1 LGSENI
7 TTSAEVTQNSSKEN
21 PSLAYAWGVTIILML
36 CYTFSM
42 LDREIISLL
51 VEPIKAS
58 FGITDFEMGLLMG
71 PAFSIFYTVMGIP
84 LGWAADKYNRKNLI
98 TIGISVWSLMTA
110 FCGLAGSF
118 VQLFINRIGVGVG
131 EATLTPSASSLLAD
145 LFPKDKLPLA
155 TSVYSL
161 GVFIGSSLA
170 MIGGGIL
177 LSLIKDV
184 TLTLPLVGTLEYWQL
199 TFIIVGLPGLI
210 LAFFVYQ
217 LIEPKR
223 KELSLDADGNVE
235 KVSLIKAFQYLLEN
249 KKLFLNFFLGGSI
262 IATIGYHSFWYP
274 SLFMRTWGWSEIE
287 AATATGLPSLIGG
300 TSGLILGGIYMSYLV
315 KKGKKDAALIIA
327 FIASLGIGIPAVAMP
342 LMPTGIL
349 AAFIMISA
357 KLFVGIPLIS
367 GIAMIRMSVPNQMR
381 GQFTALYFVFIGIIS
396 TGLGP
401 VIPGIFTTYLFD
413 ENVAMIRYSLAISAG
428 IVVPIGSTLIW
439 FGWQEYKKVVYA
451 KED

>member
-1 LGSENI
+1 M
-7 TTSAEVTQNSSKEN
+7 SAVETKTEPEEHLEHTVR
-21 PSLAYAWGVTIILML
+21 YAWFITAALML

-51 VEPIKAS
+51 VEPIKAE
-58 FGITDFEMGLLMG
+58 FGITDFEIGLLMG
-71 PAFSIFYTVMGIP
+71 PAFSLFYTFMGIP
-84 LGWAADKYNRKNLI
+84 LGWAADRYNRKNLI
-98 TIGISVWSLMTA
+98 TVGITIWSIMTA

-131 EATLTPSASSLLAD
+131 EASLTPSASSILSD
-145 LFPKDKLPLA
+145 LFSKEKLPLA

-177 LSLIKDV
+177 LSQIKDV
-184 TLTLPLVGTLEYWQL
+184 TVTWPIVGILQYWQL
-199 TFIIVGLPGLI
+199 TFIIVGIPGLLLAI
-210 LAFFVYQ
+210 LVYQ
-217 LIEPKR
+217 IIEPRR
-223 KELSLDADGNVE
+223 KGLARDAQGNVE
-235 KVSLIKAFQYLLEN
+235 KVSLAKAFVYLWQN

-262 IATIGYHSFWYP
+262 IATIGYHSAWYP

-300 TSGLILGGIYMSYLV
+300 VTGLVVGGIIM
-315 KKGKKDAALIIA
+315 GKMIKNGRKDAALLIA
-327 FIASLGIGIPAVAMP
+327 FVSALGIGIPAVAMP
-342 LMPTGIL
+342 LMPTGIM
-349 AAFIMISA
+349 AAVVMVFA

-381 GQFTALYFVFIGIIS
+381 GQFTALYFVFIGIIA

-401 VIPGIFTTYLFD
+401 VIPGIFTTFLFD
-413 ENVAMIRYSLAISAG
+413 ENTEMIRYSLAISAG
-428 IVVPIGSTLIW
+428 IVVPIGSFLIW
-439 FGWQEYKKVVYA
+439 MGWQEYKKVVETL
-451 KED
+451 ED

>member
-1 LGSENI
+1 MSE
-7 TTSAEVTQNSSKEN
+7 EVYKGPETQLDHSIG
-21 PSLAYAWGVTIILML
+21 YAWFITIVLMV

-51 VEPIKAS
+51 VEPIKAA

-71 PAFSIFYTVMGIP
+71 PAFSLFYTVMGIP
-84 LGWAADKYNRKNLI
+84 LGWAADRYNRKNLI
-98 TIGISVWSLMTA
+98 AAGITVWSIMTA

-118 VQLFINRIGVGVG
+118 IQLFINRIGVGVG
-131 EATLTPSASSLLAD
+131 EASLTPSASSLLAD
-145 LFPKDKLPLA
+145 LFPKDKLPMA

-170 MIGGGIL
+170 MIGGGVL
-177 LSLIKDV
+177 LSQIKDV
-184 TLTLPLVGTLEYWQL
+184 TVTWPIVGTLEYWQL

-210 LAFFVYQ
+210 VALLVYQ
-217 LIEPKR
+217 IVEPRR
-223 KELSLDADGNVE
+223 KDLARDAAGNVE
-235 KVSLIKAFQYLLEN
+235 KVSLIKAFNYMLEN

-262 IATIGYHSFWYP
+262 IATIGYHSVWYP
-274 SLFMRTWGWSEIE
+274 SLFIRTWGWSEVQ

-300 TSGLILGGIYMSYLV
+300 VTGLILGGYIMGKLIE
-315 KKGKKDAALIIA
+315 KGRQDAALLIA
-327 FIASLGIGIPAVAMP
+327 FVAALGIGIPAVAMP
-342 LMPTGIL
+342 LMPSGIL
-349 AAFIMISA
+349 AATVMIAA

-381 GQFTALYFVFIGIIS
+381 GQFTALYFVFIGIVA

-401 VIPGIFTTYLFD
+401 VIPGFFTTFLFG
-413 ENVAMIRYSLAISAG
+413 ENTEMIRYSLAISAG
-428 IVVPIGSTLIW
+428 IVVPIGATMIW

-451 KED
+451 DEG

>member
-1 LGSENI
+1 LSTEEI
-7 TTSAEVTQNSSKEN
+7 KTEPDEHLEHTIR
-21 PSLAYAWGVTIILML
+21 YAWFITALLML

-51 VEPIKAS
+51 VEPIKAE

-71 PAFSIFYTVMGIP
+71 PAFSLFYTFMGIP
-84 LGWAADKYNRKNLI
+84 LGWAADRYNRKNLI
-98 TIGISVWSLMTA
+98 TIGITIWSIMTA
-110 FCGLAGSF
+110 FCGLAGTF
-118 VQLFINRIGVGVG
+118 MQLFITRIGVGVG
-131 EATLTPSASSLLAD
+131 EASLTPSASSMLSD
-145 LFPKDKLPLA
+145 LFPKEKLPLA

-177 LSLIKDV
+177 LSQIKDV
-184 TLTLPLVGTLEYWQL
+184 TVTWPIIGTLEYWQL

-210 LAFFVYQ
+210 LAIFIYQ
-217 LIEPKR
+217 IIEPKR
-223 KELSLDADGNVE
+223 KGLALDAEGQVE
-235 KVSLIKAFQYLLEN
+235 KVSLSKAFAHMWQN

-262 IATIGYHSFWYP
+262 IATIGYHSVWYP
-274 SLFMRTWGWSEIE
+274 SLFMRTWGWSELE

-300 TSGLILGGIYMSYLV
+300 VTGLVVGGIIMG
-315 KKGKKDAALIIA
+315 KMIEKGRKDAALYIA
-327 FIASLGIGIPAVAMP
+327 FIAALGIGIPAVTMP

-349 AAFIMISA
+349 AATVMIGA

-381 GQFTALYFVFIGIIS
+381 GQFTALYFVFIGIVA
-396 TGLGP
+396 TGIGP
-401 VIPGIFTTYLFD
+401 VIPGFFTTFLFN
-413 ENVAMIRYSLAISAG
+413 ENTEMIRYSLAISAA
-428 IVVPIGSTLIW
+428 IVVPIGSTMIW

-451 KED
+451 QED

>member
-1 LGSENI
+1 MSSEEI
-7 TTSAEVTQNSSKEN
+7 KAEPEEHLEHTIR
-21 PSLAYAWGVTIILML
+21 YAWFITAILML

-51 VEPIKAS
+51 VEPIKEE

-71 PAFSIFYTVMGIP
+71 PAFSLFYTVMGIP
-84 LGWAADKYNRKNLI
+84 LGWAADRYNRKNLI
-98 TIGISVWSLMTA
+98 TLGISIWSIMTA

-118 VQLFINRIGVGVG
+118 MQLFINRIGVGVG
-131 EATLTPSASSLLAD
+131 EASLTPSASSLLAD

-177 LSLIKDV
+177 LSQIKDV
-184 TLTLPLVGTLEYWQL
+184 TVTWPIVGTLEYWQL
-199 TFIIVGLPGLI
+199 TFILVGLPGLI
-210 LAFFVYQ
+210 LALFVYQ
-217 LIEPKR
+217 IVEPKR
-223 KELSLDADGNVE
+223 KGLARDEEGNVE
-235 KVSLIKAFQYLLEN
+235 KVSLIKAVIYLWQN

-262 IATIGYHSFWYP
+262 IATIGYHSVWYP
-274 SLFMRTWGWSEIE
+274 SLFIRTWGWSEVE

-300 TSGLILGGIYMSYLV
+300 VTGLVVGGMIMGKLI
-315 KKGKKDAALIIA
+315 KKGRKDAALLIA
-327 FIASLGIGIPAVAMP
+327 FVAALGIGIPAVAMP
-342 LMPTGIL
+342 LMPSGIL
-349 AAFIMISA
+349 AATVMIFA

-381 GQFTALYFVFIGIIS
+381 GQFTALYFVFIGIIA

-401 VIPGIFTTYLFD
+401 VIPGTFTTFLFN
-413 ENVAMIRYSLAISAG
+413 ENTEMIRYSLAISAG
-428 IVVPIGSTLIW
+428 IVVPLGSFLIW
-439 FGWQEYKKVVYA
+439 MGWQEYKKVVETI
-451 KED
+451 ED

>member
-1 LGSENI
+1 LSSEEI
-7 TTSAEVTQNSSKEN
+7 KIDSTDKIEHSTG
-21 PSLAYAWGVTIILML
+21 YAWSITALLML

-51 VEPIKAS
+51 VEPIKAA

-71 PAFSIFYTVMGIP
+71 PAFSLFYTFMGIP
-84 LGWAADKYNRKNLI
+84 LGWAADRYNRKNLVAAGI
-98 TIGISVWSLMTA
+98 TVWSIMTA

-118 VQLFINRIGVGVG
+118 MQLFITRIGVGVG
-131 EATLTPSASSLLAD
+131 EASLTPSASSLLAD

-177 LSLIKDV
+177 LSQIKDV
-184 TLTLPLVGTLEYWQL
+184 TVTWPIIGTLEYWQL
-199 TFIIVGLPGLI
+199 TFVLVGLPGLI
-210 LAFFVYQ
+210 LAVFVYQ
-217 LIEPKR
+217 IVEPR
-223 KELSLDADGNVE
+223 RRGLARDAEGNVE
-235 KVSLIKAFQYLLEN
+235 KVSLMKAIEYLLEH

-262 IATIGYHSFWYP
+262 IATIGYHSAWYP
-274 SLFMRTWGWSEIE
+274 SLFIRTWGWSELE

-300 TSGLILGGIYMSYLV
+300 VTGLVVGGIIMGKMI
-315 KKGKKDAALIIA
+315 KKGRQDAALLIA
-327 FIASLGIGIPAVAMP
+327 FVAALGIGIPAVAMP
-342 LMPTGIL
+342 LMPSGIL
-349 AAFIMISA
+349 AASVMIVA

-381 GQFTALYFVFIGIIS
+381 GQFTALYFVFIGIVA

-401 VIPGIFTTYLFD
+401 VIPGFFTTFLFD
-413 ENVAMIRYSLAISAG
+413 ENTEMIRYSLAISAG
-428 IVVPIGSTLIW
+428 IVVPIGATMIW

-451 KED
+451 GKI

>member
-1 LGSENI
+1 MSTEEIKTEPDEHLEHTI
-7 TTSAEVTQNSSKEN
+7 R
-21 PSLAYAWGVTIILML
+21 YAWFITALLML

-51 VEPIKAS
+51 VEPIKAE

-71 PAFSIFYTVMGIP
+71 PAFSLFYTFMGIP
-84 LGWAADKYNRKNLI
+84 LGWAADRYNRKNLI
-98 TIGISVWSLMTA
+98 TIGITIWSIMTA
-110 FCGLAGSF
+110 FCGLAGTF
-118 VQLFINRIGVGVG
+118 MQLFITRIGVGVG
-131 EATLTPSASSLLAD
+131 EASLTPSASSMLSD
-145 LFPKDKLPLA
+145 LFPKEKLPLA

-177 LSLIKDV
+177 LSQIKDV
-184 TLTLPLVGTLEYWQL
+184 TVTWPIIGTLEYWQL

-210 LAFFVYQ
+210 LAIFIYQ
-217 LIEPKR
+217 IIEPKR
-223 KELSLDADGNVE
+223 KGLALDAEGQVE
-235 KVSLIKAFQYLLEN
+235 KVSLSKAFAHMWQN

-262 IATIGYHSFWYP
+262 IATIGYHSVWYP
-274 SLFMRTWGWSEIE
+274 SLFMRTWGWSELE

-300 TSGLILGGIYMSYLV
+300 VTGLVVGGIIMG
-315 KKGKKDAALIIA
+315 KMIEKGRKDAALYIA
-327 FIASLGIGIPAVAMP
+327 FIAALGIGIPAVTMP

-349 AAFIMISA
+349 AATVMIGA

-381 GQFTALYFVFIGIIS
+381 GQFTALYFVFIGIVA
-396 TGLGP
+396 TGIGP
-401 VIPGIFTTYLFD
+401 VIPGFFTTFLFN
-413 ENVAMIRYSLAISAG
+413 ENTEMIRYSLAISAA
-428 IVVPIGSTLIW
+428 IVVPIGSTMIW

-451 KED
+451 QED